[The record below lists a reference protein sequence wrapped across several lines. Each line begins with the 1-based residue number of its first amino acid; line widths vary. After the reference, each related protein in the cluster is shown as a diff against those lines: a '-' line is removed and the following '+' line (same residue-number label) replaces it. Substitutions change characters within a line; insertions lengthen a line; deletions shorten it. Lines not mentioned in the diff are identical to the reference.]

1 MNRGSR
7 PKFLS
12 HQKEELWKRW
22 RSGQSIS
29 EIGRALGKVPGS
41 VFGVLRLRGGIAP
54 AARQRS
60 TWSLSLA
67 DREEISRGLVAGLS
81 MRRIAQRLGRSTS
94 TISRE
99 IARNRGLQK
108 YRAADADERAWREAL
123 RPKACQLA
131 VNKPLQKIVAQK
143 LDAYWSPQQV
153 AGWLR
158 IEYLDDRAMRVSHET
173 IYKSL
178 FIQARGVLKKEL
190 VSRLRS
196 KRLMRRGKRSTTRG
210 QPRGQIIDAISI
222 RERPAEIED
231 RAIPGHWE
239 GDLLSGARNT
249 HIATLVERRS
259 RFVLLV
265 RVEGKDTD
273 SVVSAL
279 VRQVRHLPKGLM
291 SSLTWDRGTELAAHK
306 RFTIATKVK
315 VYFCDP
321 QSPWQRGSNENTNG
335 LLRQFFPDGTDLSI
349 YSQAQLNAIALKLN
363 TRPRKT
369 LGFLTPGAKLDQAV
383 ALTG

>member
-210 QPRGQIIDAISI
+210 
-222 RERPAEIED
+222 
-231 RAIPGHWE
+231 
-239 GDLLSGARNT
+239 
-249 HIATLVERRS
+249 
-259 RFVLLV
+259 
-265 RVEGKDTD
+265 
-273 SVVSAL
+273 
-279 VRQVRHLPKGLM
+279 
-291 SSLTWDRGTELAAHK
+291 
-306 RFTIATKVK
+306 
-315 VYFCDP
+315 
-321 QSPWQRGSNENTNG
+321 
-335 LLRQFFPDGTDLSI
+335 
-349 YSQAQLNAIALKLN
+349 
-363 TRPRKT
+363 
-369 LGFLTPGAKLDQAV
+369 
-383 ALTG
+383 